1 MITDIQGKA
10 NIANDSNAMR
20 NRKELMSTVKKVN
33 PDTEL
38 QSLVVYVKFRDIV
51 LISSLIY
58 RVLIM
63 IKMLKI
69 KSKVG

>member
-1 MITDIQGKA
+1 MITDIQDKA
-10 NIANDSNAMR
+10 NIANDSNAIR
-20 NRKELMSTVKKVN
+20 KRKELMSTVKEVN
-33 PDTEL
+33 SDTEL
-38 QSLVVYVKFRDIV
+38 QSLIVYVKFRDIV